1 MLARADLEVKMLG
14 KKAFL
19 VFRGVVTSLGKG
31 FAAHSYIMA

>member
-19 VFRGVVTSLGKG
+19 VFRGVSYVAWKG
-31 FAAHSYIMA
+31 LRCHSYIMA